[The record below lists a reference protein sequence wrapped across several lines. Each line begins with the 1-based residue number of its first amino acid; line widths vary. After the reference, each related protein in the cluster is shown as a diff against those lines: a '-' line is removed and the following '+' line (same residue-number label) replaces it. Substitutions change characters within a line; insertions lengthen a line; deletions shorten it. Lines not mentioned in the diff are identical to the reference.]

1 MPEAVVYP
9 KERLGRRLFTSGAI
23 FLILLGVVDSF
34 SLIVFAL
41 PTSFLVVALGLFFL
55 SWLTMPS
62 RLEP

>member
-1 MPEAVVYP
+1 
-9 KERLGRRLFTSGAI
+9 
-23 FLILLGVVDSF
+23 LILLGVVDSF

-55 SWLTMPS
+55 SCLTMPS